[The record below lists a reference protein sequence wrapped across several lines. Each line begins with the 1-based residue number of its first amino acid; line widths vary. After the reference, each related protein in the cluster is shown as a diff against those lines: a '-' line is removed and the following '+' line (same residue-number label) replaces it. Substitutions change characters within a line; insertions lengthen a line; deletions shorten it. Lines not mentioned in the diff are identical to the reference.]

1 MYADFIQDV
10 SPLVISL
17 CLKKFGRAGR
27 DDCHCEGLSS
37 SMRAI
42 YSMPSSRVEE
52 KTLMSNFEPSQSFKH
67 RETMIMYVMYM
78 YMNYLLYRAYV
89 HAEKAL

>member
-1 MYADFIQDV
+1 
-10 SPLVISL
+10 
-17 CLKKFGRAGR
+17 
-27 DDCHCEGLSS
+27 
-37 SMRAI
+37 MRAI
-42 YSMPSSRVEE
+42 YSMPSSGVEE